1 MTFITQAIETK
12 YMGPTNTRGS
22 RIKATAAAGSIMV
35 PFDYQLN
42 PDGNHKAAADAL
54 IAAVNAPGFGSPN
67 RAKPDTI
74 RATAAW
80 ALTQLPKNPEV
91 DRMVEKL
98 KQDRSDY
105 VRKAAELS
113 EIFRE

>member
-22 RIKATAAAGSIMV
+22 RIKATAAAGSVMV

-54 IAAVNAPGFGSPN
+54 IAKMGWQGTFAQGGNVKGDGYVFVN
-67 RAKPDTI
+67 
-74 RATAAW
+74 
-80 ALTQLPKNPEV
+80 
-91 DRMVEKL
+91 VEGTN
-98 KQDRSDY
+98 
-105 VRKAAELS
+105 A
-113 EIFRE
+113 